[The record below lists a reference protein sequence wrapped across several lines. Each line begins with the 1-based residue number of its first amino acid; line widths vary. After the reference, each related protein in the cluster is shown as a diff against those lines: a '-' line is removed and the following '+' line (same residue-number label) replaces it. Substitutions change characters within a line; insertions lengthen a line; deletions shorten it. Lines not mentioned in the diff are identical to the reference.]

1 MSVKKGTKRG
11 SLSGNTSEEIQNALK
26 SNFELTD
33 INVKSPFEM
42 SENQLDCLYTLNNPK
57 TNMMFVDGPAG
68 SMKTYLGVLSALEH
82 ITDPNTDIRHIIYI
96 RSAVESSSTSLGAL
110 PGELEDKFSPY
121 AIPLKE
127 KMGEMVSTDHLNYL
141 FTSNHVEA
149 LPINYVRGRTF
160 KNSFVIV
167 DEAQNLTRAELTTIL
182 TRIGTKSKY
191 YICGDTFQSD
201 IKKSGF
207 AQIKKAFDH
216 PYSEKNNIHCCKFET
231 CDISRSKILQ
241 HVSEI
246 LSNLSD

>member
-1 MSVKKGTKRG
+1 MATKRG
-11 SLSGNTSEEIQNALK
+11 SKKGSLSATAPEEISNAMK

-33 INVKSPFEM
+33 IQVRSPFEM
-42 SENQLDCLYTLNNPK
+42 TENQLDCLYELNAKN
-57 TNMMFVDGPAG
+57 TNMVFVDGPAG
-68 SMKTYLGVLSALEH
+68 SMKTYLGVFAALQH
-82 ITDPNTDIRHIIYI
+82 LTDPHSDIRHIIYI

-121 AIPLKE
+121 SIPLKE
-127 KMGEMVSTDHLNYL
+127 KMSEMLTSDAVNYL
-141 FTSNHVEA
+141 FSTDHVEA

-160 KNSFVIV
+160 KNSFVII

-207 AQIKKAFDH
+207 EQIKNAFDH
-216 PYSEKNNIHCCKFET
+216 EHSQKNNIFCHKFEVA
-231 CDISRSKILQ
+231 DISRSKILQ

-246 LSNLSD
+246 LGKLKD